1 MIRIPPKMIYIVI
14 GVVVLTVFLSS
25 RGIRKIII
33 LKKKIVRL
41 EREIEQVRQDN
52 ERSSEELSWIE
63 NEDDYLEYLARK
75 NLGLI
80 LPGEKKYYIMPESEE

>member
-1 MIRIPPKMIYIVI
+1 MIYIVI
-14 GVVVLTVFLSS
+14 GVVVLTFILSS
-25 RGIRKIII
+25 SGIRKIIL
-33 LKKKIVRL
+33 LKKEIVRL
-41 EREIEQVRQDN
+41 EKEIEQVRQDN
-52 ERSSEELSWIE
+52 ERISEELSWIE